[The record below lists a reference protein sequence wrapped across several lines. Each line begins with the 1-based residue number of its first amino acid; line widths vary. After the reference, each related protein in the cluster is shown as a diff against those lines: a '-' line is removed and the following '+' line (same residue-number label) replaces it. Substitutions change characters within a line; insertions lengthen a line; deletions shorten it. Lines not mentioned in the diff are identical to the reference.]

1 MTPGETDSDTDTSE
15 RQANAEAT
23 YERLFGPRDRNAPD
37 DDPELMEILRR
48 FIFGDVFDTGVLDDH
63 TRELITVTVL
73 ACQQTLPQL
82 KSHTAAALHVGVAPI
97 KIREA
102 IYQLAPFIGFPRTLN
117 AVATINEVF
126 RAQGVALPLPTQGTV
141 SDADRYAR
149 GLEEQAPLYGNEIKD
164 NLADLPEP
172 FGEAL
177 PRFLTEFCFGD
188 FYTRGGLTLAERE
201 LLVLCA
207 LATIGDTSAQLGPH
221 GSACLQVGNSKT
233 AVVAA
238 LVHCFP
244 YIGFPRAVAA
254 VRAVKEL

>member
-1 MTPGETDSDTDTSE
+1 MTPGEPSSDMSE
-15 RQANAEAT
+15 RQAHAEAT
-23 YERLFGPRDRNAPD
+23 YERLFGPRDSSAPD
-37 DDPELMEILRR
+37 NDPELMEILRR
-48 FIFGDVFDTGVLDDH
+48 FIFGDVFDTGVLGDR

-73 ACQQTLPQL
+73 ACLQALPQL
-82 KSHTAAALHVGVAPI
+82 KSHTAAALNVGVRPI
-97 KIREA
+97 QIREA
-102 IYQLAPFIGFPRTLN
+102 VYQLAPFVGFPRTLN

-126 RAQGVALPLPTQGTV
+126 QDQGIELPLPAQGTV
-141 SDADRYAR
+141 SDADRYSK
-149 GLEEQAPLYGNEIKD
+149 GLAEQAPLYGNEIKD

-172 FGEAL
+172 FNEAM

-207 LATIGDTSAQLGPH
+207 LATIGDTLAQLGPH
-221 GSACLQVGNSKT
+221 GRVCLQVGNSKT

-254 VRAVKEL
+254 IRAVKNL